1 MSDEGSRQKTNIAAQ
16 GDEICGKNNE
26 RKIIRLLKVWKKSN
40 RKDVKSFVLEL
51 FVLKALADYDG
62 AKDLWSLLKHTLEY
76 MRDNATNTSC
86 HLFDPGNSNN
96 DVLSRMTKYERE
108 RLSDEMKNLL
118 YCIENIDG
126 YIKIAFPENTRYKK
140 PKDNYGAEIGNKM
153 PLPPDNRRF
162 GN

>member
-1 MSDEGSRQKTNIAAQ
+1 
-16 GDEICGKNNE
+16 
-26 RKIIRLLKVWKKSN
+26 
-40 RKDVKSFVLEL
+40 
-51 FVLKALADYDG
+51 
-62 AKDLWSLLKHTLEY
+62 
-76 MRDNATNTSC
+76 MRVYLTNTGC
-86 HLFDPGNSNN
+86 HLFDPGNSNDN
-96 DVLSRMTKYERE
+96 VLSRMTKYERE

-140 PKDNYGAEIGNKM
+140 PKDNYAAEIGNKM